1 MRRAPRGAPLS
12 HARMRSGGYE
22 FEDTVSP
29 AVDGAGDVVDV

>member
-12 HARMRSGGYE
+12 MLAKRVVGYE

-29 AVDGAGDVVDV
+29 AVDGAGDVVEV

>member
-12 HARMRSGGYE
+12 HARIAAVGYE

-29 AVDGAGDVVDV
+29 AVDGAGDVVEV

>member
-1 MRRAPRGAPLS
+1 MTRAPRGAPLS
-12 HARMRSGGYE
+12 HGAIAAVRYE